1 MHQVREVLERLRILE
16 VPSPPSVRPSGQG
29 KLVWFELERGS
40 SIDYYSIA
48 KYSLRLKTN
57 AVSLL
62 GSGMMPPKRN
72 SHTKQK

>member
-1 MHQVREVLERLRILE
+1 MHQVREVLERLWTLE
-16 VPSPPSVRPSGQG
+16 VPCPPSVRPSGQS
-29 KLVWFELERGS
+29 KLVWFELERGP